1 MTKTNDY
8 ISQDARQDY
17 DQLLNALLPFAQQM
31 LEKHGEFHPFGA
43 AMMAGG
49 EIVAAAGYDGTEHPS
64 PEQIVSLLIDGFK
77 ADAGKG
83 KIRAA
88 GICINASIQAIDSK
102 KRLDAVQVSLDHT
115 VGEPMDLYLP
125 YRRGFLGR
133 YSYGEI
139 KANVGS
145 LSIFPEFSGD
155 AA

>member
-1 MTKTNDY
+1 MTETNDY
-8 ISQDARQDY
+8 ISQNVRQDY
-17 DQLLNALLPFAQQM
+17 AQLLNALLPFAQQM

-43 AMMAGG
+43 AMMANG

-64 PEQIVSLLIDGFK
+64 PEQIVSLLIDGFRS
-77 ADAGKG
+77 DAGKG

-88 GICINASIQAIDSK
+88 GLCVNASIQAIGNK
-102 KRLDAVQVSLDHT
+102 KRSDAVQVSLDHS
-115 VGEPMDLYLP
+115 VGESMDLYLP

-145 LSIFPEFSGD
+145 LSIFPELSGG